1 MKVKIFLLIF
11 LLVILISSAK
21 ALKITASP
29 AYSVLET
36 QIGEEI
42 CKKISL
48 SSDKNILVDV
58 GDRWTKGNR
67 SISLKD
73 YNLSASMLNI
83 EISYPKQIRLI
94 QKENFDVCIVP
105 NKAGIYNGILMF
117 KSLSN
122 SAGVAILIEINV
134 SELESG
140 SFGHITGGITQL
152 NEKEGSENI
161 VLILLFVLSLFLF
174 FIFFLIVK
182 KKH

>member
-1 MKVKIFLLIF
+1 M
-11 LLVILISSAK
+11 ISSAK
-21 ALKITASP
+21 AFKITASP
-29 AYSVLET
+29 AHSVLET

-48 SSDKNILVDV
+48 FSDKNILVDV
-58 GDRWTKGNR
+58 EDRWTKGNR

-94 QKENFDVCIVP
+94 QKENLNFCITP

-122 SAGVAILIEINV
+122 SAGVAILIEIKV
-134 SELESG
+134 SELGEG
-140 SFGHITGGITQL
+140 SPSHITGGITKL
-152 NEKEGSENI
+152 NEKDGSESI
-161 VLILLFVLSLFLF
+161 VPILLFVLSLFLF
-174 FIFFLIVK
+174 FVFLLIVK